1 MQDEYLTAAEVAKL
15 FKLNVE
21 TVYDLVGNG
30 QLPATK
36 LGGQWR
42 FDASEIREWFRQHRS
57 TTSGAVNEKQG
68 RQRADR

>member
-21 TVYDLVGNG
+21 TVYDLVGGG

-42 FDASEIREWFRQHRS
+42 FDASEIREWFK
-57 TTSGAVNEKQG
+57 A
-68 RQRADR
+68 QRTPASAK

>member
-30 QLPATK
+30 QLPATE

-42 FDASEIREWFRQHRS
+42 RDASELREWFKTHRS
-57 TTSGAVNEKQG
+57 SPAK
-68 RQRADR
+68 RLLR